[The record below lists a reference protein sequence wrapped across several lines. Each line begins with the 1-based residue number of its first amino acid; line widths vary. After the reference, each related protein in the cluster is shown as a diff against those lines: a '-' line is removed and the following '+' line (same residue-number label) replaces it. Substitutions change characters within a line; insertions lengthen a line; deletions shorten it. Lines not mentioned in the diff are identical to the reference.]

1 MLIKRGCRH
10 NSVVLSSP
18 TILGPGFESQAHHLC
33 FIQFMLL
40 KLLLGLK
47 KNENKQKEAGIGP
60 YFKRMFEQR
69 PEVVFIEYL

>member
-1 MLIKRGCRH
+1 
-10 NSVVLSSP
+10 
-18 TILGPGFESQAHHLC
+18 
-33 FIQFMLL
+33 MLL

-69 PEVVFIEYL
+69 PEAVFIEYLWPQTDKNMKVTLPSYR